1 MTNSEIESTLKG
13 WVTENQRLSPKAL
26 ALIGGE
32 SMNREQMIEALSK
45 IVGKENVSYSETDLF
60 LYGYDA
66 SLFKGRPDCIVF
78 PGSTEEVSKIVKFC
92 HQENI
97 PVIPRGSGT
106 NLSGGT
112 IPTRGGVILHFSRM
126 NKILEIDLENQRA
139 VVEPGLFTL
148 TLKNQLARYGYV
160 YQPDPAS
167 EKVSTFGGNFAEN
180 SGGPHCLKYGVT
192 TNHVLGAEV
201 VLPDGEVIQIGGK
214 ALDQPGYDLT
224 GLLVGSEGTLG
235 IATKLILRIMPKP
248 EAVKTLLAIFNSLE
262 DAGRTVSAIIAEGI
276 VPATLEILDQLT
288 IKAVEASVHAG
299 FPLDAEA
306 VLLIEIDGLKDGMER
321 LAERIIEICQKNQ
334 AREVR
339 VARTESERTQ
349 LWAGRK
355 GAFGAIARLRPNYL
369 VCDGTVPR
377 TKLPEVLTRVME
389 VSKKYNL
396 PIANVF
402 HAGDGNLHPLILF
415 DERDEDELKRVHLA
429 GSEIMKLCAEAGG
442 TISGEHGIGT
452 EKMKEMFFVFSPQ
465 DLAAM
470 RKVKMAFDPEEILNP
485 GKILPEVS
493 A

>member
-1 MTNSEIESTLKG
+1 
-13 WVTENQRLSPKAL
+13 
-26 ALIGGE
+26 
-32 SMNREQMIEALSK
+32 MNRDQMVEELSK
-45 IVGKENVSYSETDLF
+45 IVGKENVSFSETDLF

-92 HQENI
+92 HQEKI

-112 IPTRGGVILHFSRM
+112 IPTKGGIILHFSRM

-201 VLPDGEVIQIGGK
+201 VLPDGEVVQIGGK

-288 IKAVEASVHAG
+288 IQAVEASVHAG

-321 LAERIIEICQKNQ
+321 LAERIMEICQKNQ
-334 AREVR
+334 SREVR
-339 VARTESERTQ
+339 AARTESERTQ

-355 GAFGAIARLRPNYL
+355 GAFGAISRLRPNYL

-429 GSEIMKLCAEAGG
+429 GSEIMKLCADAGG

-465 DLAAM
+465 DIAAM
-470 RKVKMAFDPEEILNP
+470 KKVKMAFDPEEILNP